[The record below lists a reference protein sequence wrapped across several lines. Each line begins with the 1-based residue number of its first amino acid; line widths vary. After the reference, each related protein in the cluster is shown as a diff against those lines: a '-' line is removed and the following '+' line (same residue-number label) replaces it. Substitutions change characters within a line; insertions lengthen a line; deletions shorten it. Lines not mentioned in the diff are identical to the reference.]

1 MSDPIEILDFWLGE
15 VGPDGWYA
23 GGEALDG
30 ECMLRF
36 GDIWQAARDGGLE
49 HWVEGTVGTLAYLIL
64 CDQLSRN
71 MHRGSADSFAT
82 DGLALAAAKRAVAM
96 GWDMNAPE
104 PERQFFYMPFEHSED
119 PADQALAVEYL
130 TERLGSDPEMA
141 LHARAHQ
148 HVIAKFGR
156 FPTRNAA
163 LGRQNT
169 DEETRYLAEGGY
181 MAVVNAL
188 KQSHA
193 SPA

>member
-30 ECMLRF
+30 ECLLRF
-36 GDIWQAARDGGLE
+36 GDIWQAARDGGLD

-119 PADQALAVEYL
+119 PQDQQRSLALNQQLDASTYHWAKE
-130 TERLGSDPEMA
+130 
-141 LHARAHQ
+141 HAEIIQR
-148 HVIAKFGR
+148 FGR
-156 FPTRNAA
+156 FPHRNKV
-163 LGRQNT
+163 
-169 DEETRYLAEGGY
+169 LARASTEQEQAFLDKGGF
-181 MAVVNAL
+181 AG
-188 KQSHA
+188 
-193 SPA
+193 

>member
-1 MSDPIEILDFWLGE
+1 
-15 VGPDGWYA
+15 
-23 GGEALDG
+23 
-30 ECMLRF
+30 
-36 GDIWQAARDGGLE
+36 
-49 HWVEGTVGTLAYLIL
+49 
-64 CDQLSRN
+64 
-71 MHRGSADSFAT
+71 
-82 DGLALAAAKRAVAM
+82 
-96 GWDMNAPE
+96 
-104 PERQFFYMPFEHSED
+104 
-119 PADQALAVEYL
+119 
-130 TERLGSDPEMA
+130 MA

-148 HVIAKFGR
+148 QVIAKFGR